1 MQHYFE
7 SEVKGENI
15 TRLDDKGGARSGTKI
30 KNCGCEFKVRNS
42 PPIFVS
48 EHHCCLEQ

>member
-15 TRLDDKGGARSGTKI
+15 TRLDDKGGARIAFGS
-30 KNCGCEFKVRNS
+30 S
-42 PPIFVS
+42 
-48 EHHCCLEQ
+48 